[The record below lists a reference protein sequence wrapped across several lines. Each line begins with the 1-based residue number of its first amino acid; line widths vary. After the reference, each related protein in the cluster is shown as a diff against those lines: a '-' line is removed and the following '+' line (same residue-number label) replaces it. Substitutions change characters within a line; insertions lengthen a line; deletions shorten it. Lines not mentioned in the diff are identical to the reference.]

1 MNILLM
7 ESITEVQQ
15 IVAEC
20 NTELIVI
27 EASDSSEDKKEA
39 DKKSVIVEKI
49 KKAWEALRNFVAKW
63 WNAFI
68 NMIKKNKAVIL
79 NGKKEVEY
87 KDFKETVKAV
97 TEAIKATKETG
108 KHQGSINH
116 QSMVKGTVKEAVT
129 SLEKCAAELKK
140 AIDSAKPEKGEKEIE
155 DVSKVISFAQSI
167 LTQIQEELKRIVS
180 LAAGKAE
187 SDQATEEGFVS
198 VLDSCDE
205 CEDEDDDDDKED
217 EEDEEEVEEGFIAE
231 AANIFYES
239 VTLLEHQ
246 DYVNNALEVFEIM
259 AECEVM
265 MESEED
271 VEKKKSALVE
281 KLKKAWAAFMA
292 FFKKWWFKF
301 VTFIK
306 GLKRHIAE
314 KLGAKTTKVD
324 FKDYTGVI
332 HIYTSDYIKRL
343 SGNNSGSVAA
353 LKAMAEKQVVVKTA
367 TVDKALTAL
376 EKQGKEVS
384 DLIHKLDSKMEATLK
399 SEQRIALGDMIS
411 SLQTLLNK
419 IQTET
424 SGVSRVTGFKSDFG
438 KKEKK

>member
-1 MNILLM
+1 MNELLM
-7 ESITEVQQ
+7 ESITEIQQ

-27 EASDSSEDKKEA
+27 EASDSSEDKKESE
-39 DKKSVIVEKI
+39 KKSTIVEKV
-49 KKAWEALRNFVAKW
+49 KKAWEAFKSFVAKW

-68 NMIKKNKAVIL
+68 NMIKKNKVVIL

-87 KDFKETVKAV
+87 KDFEDIVKGLVASIKEVKEPEKTAP
-97 TEAIKATKETG
+97 ESKKATIKDA
-108 KHQGSINH
+108 
-116 QSMVKGTVKEAVT
+116 VK

-155 DVSKVISFAQSI
+155 DISKVISFAQSV
-167 LTQIQEELKRIVS
+167 LTQIQEELKRVVV
-180 LAAGKAE
+180 AAGAKVE
-187 SDQATEEGFVS
+187 SEEATEEGFVS

-205 CEDEDDDDDKED
+205 CEDDEEEEEDSEDDD
-217 EEDEEEVEEGFIAE
+217 EEGFIAE
-231 AANIFYES
+231 ATNIFYENAS
-239 VTLLEHQ
+239 LLEHQ

-265 MESEED
+265 MESDED
-271 VEKKKSALVE
+271 GEKKKSALVE
-281 KLKKAWAAFMA
+281 KLKKAWATFMA

-306 GLKRHIAE
+306 GVKRHIAE

-324 FKDYTGVI
+324 YKDYTGVI

-343 SGNNSGSVAA
+343 SGNNSGSVAV
-353 LKAMAEKQVVVKTA
+353 LKAMAEKQVVVKST

-399 SEQRIALGDMIS
+399 SDHRIALGDMIS

-419 IQTET
+419 IQTEA